1 MYPNRI
7 ARKVISMEI
16 CRHMTYHLTYQAEV
30 WHIICFRS
38 FYYSE
43 IWMHENKHTK
53 QLIFKTCAKVNTLEI
68 CFICLSKNIYGQKTF
83 GNKMC
88 TTISSSGN
96 SQISWFNKNNFLWT
110 FEKLQISLSRQRIS
124 TIMVITFW
132 KFIIFQFSFDSPQ
145 VKLSLISNIANLV

>member
-1 MYPNRI
+1 MYPNSI

-110 FEKLQISLSRQRIS
+110 FEKTPDQLITATHIYNYGHNILEVHNIS
-124 TIMVITFW
+124 V
-132 KFIIFQFSFDSPQ
+132 QFRFATSKT
-145 VKLSLISNIANLV
+145 KLDI